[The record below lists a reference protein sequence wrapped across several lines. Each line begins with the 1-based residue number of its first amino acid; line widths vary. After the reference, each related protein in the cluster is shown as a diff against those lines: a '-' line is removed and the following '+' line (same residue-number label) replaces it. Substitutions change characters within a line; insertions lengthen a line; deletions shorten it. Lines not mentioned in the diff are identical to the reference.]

1 MLKAE
6 MISMGRVHVPREVLS
21 GYRLSR
27 STAGPGAGSTS
38 LAIAWSGTDGREHN
52 IKLAVA
58 AEGEVDVPIAM
69 VRTEDGGLELR
80 RADGTLMVADV
91 RLLPI
96 IMHAPGQA
104 FINLDGDCIHACA
117 FCTTHLIDPKRKN
130 LLDPQRWVELI
141 VESHNRRPFDALS
154 ITSVAAS
161 DHEAMMEDYEEIIHG
176 VLLQIPT
183 IKIGVEPYVGG
194 VEDIQRFKDAGA
206 SEIKINIQSP
216 VPAILESIC
225 PGWSLEDQYGLLEV
239 AVGVFGR
246 GRVTTNII
254 VGLGESDDDVALCLE
269 RLTAMGVVPS
279 VRAVRLNDLNTPNL
293 QRALGHQLEKVDPER
308 HLHLAGMLHESLDR
322 NDLSAGSMD
331 TMCHACGCCDLEPG
345 QDV

>member
-1 MLKAE
+1 
-6 MISMGRVHVPREVLS
+6 
-21 GYRLSR
+21 
-27 STAGPGAGSTS
+27 
-38 LAIAWSGTDGREHN
+38 
-52 IKLAVA
+52 VA
-58 AEGEVDVPIAM
+58 A
-69 VRTEDGGLELR
+69 L
-80 RADGTLMVADV
+80 
-91 RLLPI
+91 
-96 IMHAPGQA
+96 
-104 FINLDGDCIHACA
+104 
-117 FCTTHLIDPKRKN
+117 
-130 LLDPQRWVELI
+130 
-141 VESHNRRPFDALS
+141 
-154 ITSVAAS
+154 

-183 IKIGVEPYVGG
+183 IKIGVEPYVES
-194 VEDIQRFKDAGA
+194 VEDIRRLKNAGA

-216 VPAILESIC
+216 VPGILESIC
-225 PGWSLEDQYGLLEV
+225 PGWSLEGQYGLLEV

-279 VRAVRLNDLNTPNL
+279 VRAIRLNDLNTPNL
-293 QRALGHQLEKVDPER
+293 QRALGHPVEKVDPER

-322 NDLSAGSMD
+322 NDLAASSMD